1 MTGTWDV
8 ESFQAYYTRNGRRVQ
23 LLDTRGL
30 DANATSSAEVLEDI
44 VFALADIYQE
54 ERHIAGLVY
63 VHDISRD
70 SMDDQ
75 AEKVW
80 YPHELQV

>member
-8 ESFQAYYTRNGRRVQ
+8 ESFQAYYSRNGRRVQ

-80 YPHELQV
+80 YPLELQV